1 MIAKRRNISYS
12 RLLMS
17 AFIAVMVVLFVSL
30 AAVPSAFAYD
40 NEELAFLTY
49 INNHR
54 QAYGL
59 APLTLSTTIYNASE
73 GHSYDMGARNYFS
86 HNTPEGV
93 TPWDRIRAAGYT
105 YNTYLGENIA
115 AGWVTAESVF
125 VAWRDSPEH
134 NANMLSANFRAIGIG
149 RYYVAGSIYGWYWTT
164 DFGGVSDT
172 VVVPVPIDATLVG
185 KWNALNGGPGAAVN
199 MAQTITGGKFQD
211 FINGRLVWNE
221 STNEVYWVHGA
232 ILTKYDQ
239 LGRET
244 GDLGLPTSDE
254 MDVSSVT
261 GARESDFTHGR
272 IYWGPGVG
280 SYGVSDGAIMDKY
293 LAGGGPAVY
302 GIPTSDEYVAGG
314 GKAQNM
320 QKATLTWDG
329 TGSPA
334 YAVVGGILAKYKA
347 KGGPTGSIGLAVSDE
362 QDVAG
367 VPGARES
374 QFAGG
379 RIFWGPG
386 VGSYALKDDKGF
398 LQMYIN
404 NGDAAYLGIPTS
416 DDYPAWDGRGQNFQK
431 AIFTWNPR
439 NNAHYVRG
447 GVMVKYQMTGG
458 PAGYLHLIIDEE
470 KPLSPSLPAHA
481 DAVAA
486 IFENGRVYW
495 SGTTGSHIV
504 NGGVYVTYM
513 SVGGPQGRLGLPI
526 TDEYDIA
533 LPGGGRRSRFEH
545 GFITWGLYY
554 GTWVDYI

>member
-1 MIAKRRNISYS
+1 MIAKGRNVFYS
-12 RLLMS
+12 RLIIS

-232 ILTKYDQ
+232 ILSKYDV

-244 GDLGLPTSDE
+244 GALGLPTSDE
-254 MDVSSVT
+254 GDVSGVT
-261 GARESDFTHGR
+261 GARKSEFTGGTV
-272 IYWGPGVG
+272 YWGPG
-280 SYGVSDGAIMDKY
+280 
-293 LAGGGPAVY
+293 AV
-302 GIPTSDEYVAGG
+302 
-314 GKAQNM
+314 
-320 QKATLTWDG
+320 
-329 TGSPA
+329 
-334 YAVVGGILAKYKA
+334 
-347 KGGPTGSIGLAVSDE
+347 
-362 QDVAG
+362 
-367 VPGARES
+367 
-374 QFAGG
+374 
-379 RIFWGPG
+379 
-386 VGSYALKDDKGF
+386 SYALKDDKGF